1 MGYVSGSIWH
11 CSYKGNKITGKVT
24 LLEDLA
30 NKKEIVNIELDC
42 LKHLKRSHFFM
53 MYKFIL
59 NKKFNFKKSEIDT
72 NFILTQLL
80 ERLFNDV
87 DLQYPIY
94 VLEEN
99 KIYTVVLDGNRRLD
113 RAFLLK
119 EKTIKAKIFTLN
131 ELVDIIEAHDL
142 NI

>member
-42 LKHLKRSHFFM
+42 LKHLKRSHLFM

-59 NKKFNFKKSEIDT
+59 NKKFNFKKSEINN

-94 VLEEN
+94 LLEEN

-119 EKTIKAKIFTLN
+119 EKTIKAKIFNLS
-131 ELVDIIEAHDL
+131 ELVDIIETHNL
-142 NI
+142 NN